1 MVLCLEL
8 RVERDGSIYG
18 RYRVGSFKRG
28 YGVSIAATLRRAMLS
43 ELPGIALTAVDI
55 KGVAHE
61 YCTMRG
67 VRESVLDITCNLK
80 EVVLSGHLPPRQG
93 AWEGSQ
99 AVFGHLSMQGPTTVR
114 GRDLKLPAGLRCVN
128 PEQYIATLAHDGVL
142 RMRVLISTGKN
153 YILHT
158 SARNKA
164 LQTRRLL
171 PIDANFMPI
180 RKVNFILTPNQSKTS
195 LEEELM
201 LEIWSNGSIEPF
213 EGVRRAATSLIHFFA
228 PFQRIRP
235 NGSQFYRPFPLPL
248 PSVNLMGEGG
258 RSRPPMWRASSK
270 LSSGMAEEAGRNSLI
285 RLEQL
290 IEIGNFD
297 LSLKT
302 YTYLKRRG
310 IGSLLELVSLNSE
323 MRRVMPKEI
332 VVDLEA
338 HLCRSFDGIIDG
350 GVDGTTS

>member
-55 KGVAHE
+55 EGVAHE

-80 EVVLSGHLPPRQG
+80 EVVLSGHFPPRR
-93 AWEGSQ
+93 ESEPSQ
-99 AVFGHLSMQGPTTVR
+99 AVFGHLSVQGPTTVR

-128 PEQYIATLAHDGVL
+128 PEQYIATLTHDGVL
-142 RMRVLISTGKN
+142 RMRVLISAGKN

-158 SARNKA
+158 SARNKM

-180 RKVNFILTPNQSKTS
+180 RKVNFILTPNQGGTS

-201 LEIWSNGSIEPF
+201 LEIWSNGSIDPF
-213 EGVRRAATSLIHFFA
+213 EGVRRAATSLIHLFA

-235 NGSQFYRPFPLPL
+235 TGSQFYKPFPLPP
-248 PSVNLMGEGG
+248 PSGEG
-258 RSRPPMWRASSK
+258 RRFRPPTWKDFSSSSF
-270 LSSGMAEEAGRNSLI
+270 SSGMAEKAGRNGLI

-290 IEIGNFD
+290 IEVGNFD
-297 LSLKT
+297 FSLKT

-310 IGSLLELVSLNSE
+310 IGSLLQLVSINSE

-338 HLCRSFDGIIDG
+338 HLCRSFDGIVDASID
-350 GVDGTTS
+350 DITS

>member
-1 MVLCLEL
+1 MVFCLEL

-18 RYRVGSFKRG
+18 RYRMGSFKRG
-28 YGVSIAATLRRAMLS
+28 YGVSIAAALRRAMLS

-55 KGVAHE
+55 KGVTHE

-80 EVVLSGHLPPRQG
+80 EVVLSGHLPPRR
-93 AWEGSQ
+93 ESEPSQ

-114 GRDLKLPAGLRCVN
+114 GKDLKLPTGLRCVN

-142 RMRVLISTGKN
+142 KMRVLISAGKN

-158 SARNKA
+158 SARNKT

-180 RKVNFILTPNQSKTS
+180 RKVNFILTPNQDKTS

-201 LEIWSNGSIEPF
+201 LEIWSNGSIDPF
-213 EGVRRAATSLIHFFA
+213 EGVRRAATSLIHLFT
-228 PFQRIRP
+228 PFQSIRP
-235 NGSQFYRPFPLPL
+235 IGSQFYRPFPLPSPL
-248 PSVNLMGEGG
+248 GKGR
-258 RSRPPMWRASSK
+258 RSRPPTWKGFSSSNF
-270 LSSGMAEEAGRNSLI
+270 SSSMVEKAGRNDFI

-290 IEIGNFD
+290 IEVGNFD
-297 LSLKT
+297 FSLKT

-310 IGSLLELVSLNSE
+310 IGSLLKLISINSE

-338 HLCRSFDGIIDG
+338 HLCRSFEGVVEGSIDNIA
-350 GVDGTTS
+350 S

>member
-8 RVERDGSIYG
+8 RVERDGTIYG
-18 RYRVGSFKRG
+18 RYRLGSFKRG

-55 KGVAHE
+55 EGVAHE

-80 EVVLSGHLPPRQG
+80 EVVLAGHLPSKQESEP
-93 AWEGSQ
+93 SQ
-99 AVFGHLSMQGPTTVR
+99 AIFGHLSVQGPATVR
-114 GRDLKLPAGLRCVN
+114 GRDLKLPGGLRCVN

-142 RMRVLISTGKN
+142 RMRVLISAGKN

-158 SARNKA
+158 SARNKT
-164 LQTRRLL
+164 LQTHRLL

-180 RKVNFILTPNQSKTS
+180 RKVNFILTPNQGGTS

-201 LEIWSNGSIEPF
+201 LEIWSNGSIDPF
-213 EGVRRAATSLIHFFA
+213 EGIRRAATSLIHLFA

-235 NGSQFYRPFPLPL
+235 TGSQFYRPFPLPS
-248 PSVNLMGEGG
+248 PSEGRG
-258 RSRPPMWRASSK
+258 RSRPPAWKGFSSS
-270 LSSGMAEEAGRNSLI
+270 SSGMAEKAGRNDLI
-285 RLEQL
+285 GLEQL
-290 IEIGNFD
+290 IEVGNFD
-297 LSLKT
+297 FSLKT

-310 IGSLLELVSLNSE
+310 IGSLLQLVSINSE

-338 HLCRSFDGIIDG
+338 HLCRSFDEVVYGGIDD
-350 GVDGTTS
+350 VAS